1 MQYSCIKL
9 HNIHFYLLHFHSSTP
24 IYVQLRN
31 QIVMGIGRGE
41 LKLGESLPTVRQLAQ
56 DIGVN
61 TMTVNK
67 AYQILKTEGY
77 IKIDRRHGAIVSD
90 NIDMDI
96 VFREKL
102 ENELELLLAEAAIN
116 GMDKNDFLSMCNEI
130 YSKMKVSGD
139 SEPKT
144 T

>member
-1 MQYSCIKL
+1 MIIEL
-9 HNIHFYLLHFHSSTP
+9 DMNSSTP

-116 GMDKNDFLSMCNEI
+116 GMDKNNFLSMCNEI

>member
-1 MQYSCIKL
+1 MIIEL
-9 HNIHFYLLHFHSSTP
+9 DMNSSTP
-24 IYVQLRN
+24 IYGQLRN

-116 GMDKNDFLSMCNEI
+116 GMDKRDFLSMCNEI
-130 YSKMKVSGD
+130 YSKIKVSGD